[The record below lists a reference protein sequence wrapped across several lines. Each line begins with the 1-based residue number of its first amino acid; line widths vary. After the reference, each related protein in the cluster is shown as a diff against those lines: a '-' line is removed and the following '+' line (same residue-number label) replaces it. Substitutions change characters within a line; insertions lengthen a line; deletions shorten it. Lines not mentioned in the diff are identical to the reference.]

1 MPQTIEIPP
10 REARALK
17 LPAGARFRVIDL
29 DGKQVADLFAF
40 NADDVSEYA
49 SAGQTRVYVDRLVP
63 AVGEPFV
70 TNRWRPILRFEA
82 DDSPGIHD
90 MLCAACDPIRY
101 ERLGVDGW
109 HASCQEN
116 LVAAMAGLGHARV
129 DVPQPINLFQNVA
142 VHPDGRMS
150 WAPAASRAG
159 DSVTLRTEMDTIV
172 VVSACPQDIA
182 PTNDRNPTRIG
193 IELVD

>member
-1 MPQTIEIPP
+1 MPETTEIRPG
-10 REARALK
+10 EGRALR
-17 LPAGARFRVIDL
+17 LPPGARFRVIDL

-40 NADDVSEYA
+40 NVDDVSEYA
-49 SAGQTRVYVDRLVP
+49 SAGHTRVYVDRLVP

-82 DDSPGIHD
+82 DDSPGVHD

-101 ERLGVDGW
+101 QLLGVDGW

-116 LVAAMAGLGHARV
+116 LITAMAGLGHAGV
-129 DVPQPINLFQNVA
+129 DVPQPINLFQNIP
-142 VHPDGRMS
+142 VHADGRMS
-150 WAPAASRAG
+150 WAPAASCAG
-159 DSVTLRTEMDTIV
+159 DSVTMRTELEAIV

-193 IELVD
+193 LEVID

>member
-1 MPQTIEIPP
+1 MPETIGIPP
-10 REARALK
+10 RKGRALT
-17 LPAGARFRVIDL
+17 LPAGAGFRVIDL

-40 NADDVSEYA
+40 NVDDVSEYA
-49 SAGQTRVYVDRLVP
+49 SAAHTRVYVDRLVP

-70 TNRWRPILRFEA
+70 TNHWRPILRFEA
-82 DDSPGIHD
+82 DDSPGVHD

-101 ERLGVDGW
+101 ELLGVDGW

-116 LVAAMAGLGHARV
+116 LLTAMAALGHPRV
-129 DVPQPINLFQNVA
+129 DVPQPINLFQNVPI
-142 VHPDGRMS
+142 HPDGRMS
-150 WAPAASRAG
+150 WAPAASRPG
-159 DSVTLRTEMDTIV
+159 DSVTMRTEMDAVV

-193 IELVD
+193 LELVA